1 MATKRPASPT
11 HVEYLFILS
20 WTPFFEKGL
29 PKITKGGPFDPHWPI
44 SRINSAKGAFLWDD
58 LGQDQWSE
66 ITWVT
71 SHQMSWWIHSG
82 QGSVDSLFWYNMIQV
97 ILEHWS
103 WSWSSQRNAPRY
115 LGTWKRLDVEL
126 QVVIK
131 KSKTGE
137 IYQFENR
144 KSTFGSKVSRQR
156 QHYIKEVLE
165 FSVFNV
171 ILQHWQKPAPGEVT
185 RSTSANKQQH
195 FVTNNVNW
203 IPINTDTEKAIGGV
217 RINVVLALRGLN
229 WEKR

>member
-1 MATKRPASPT
+1 MAIKRPASPT

-20 WTPFFEKGL
+20 WTPFFEKGP

-115 LGTWKRLDVEL
+115 LGTWKRLDVQL

-131 KSKTGE
+131 NPRQAKYTSFKIANLPLVLRLADRGSITSKKYLSSVSLTLSFNTG
-137 IYQFENR
+137 
-144 KSTFGSKVSRQR
+144 
-156 QHYIKEVLE
+156 
-165 FSVFNV
+165 
-171 ILQHWQKPAPGEVT
+171 
-185 RSTSANKQQH
+185 RSQ
-195 FVTNNVNW
+195 
-203 IPINTDTEKAIGGV
+203 
-217 RINVVLALRGLN
+217 LRGKLHAPLLQIN
-229 WEKR
+229 SNTLSPIMLIEYPLIRTLRRP